1 MSARD
6 ARPRAK
12 MDLVREVC
20 IKMAFSPEGS
30 DTEIP
35 RDFDL
40 QQVYKNRKEGTE
52 KLEP

>member
-1 MSARD
+1 
-6 ARPRAK
+6 

-20 IKMAFSPEGS
+20 IKMAFSPEES